1 MRLAASLKKVRRLHR
16 CVIEIFKRRILAHA
30 QLQRPGARCA
40 RWGNQSTPASDPSR
54 FASRR
59 RAPPMTG
66 RRQSPTSRRRSR
78 LARQHRR
85 RHRRAHNIAALS
97 RRRYPGRH
105 RRMHTARSCRRHTA
119 RTGNR
124 YNRHRHRARTPGRQ
138 SRAQTRR
145 RKDGGGAS
153 TSRAPNSIGRN
164 CRGRST
170 ASKID
175 LWHCAT
181 T

>member
-40 RWGNQSTPASDPSR
+40 RWGNQSTPASDASR

-66 RRQSPTSRRRSR
+66 RRQSPTIRRRSR

-85 RHRRAHNIAALS
+85 RHRRAYNIAAHS
-97 RRRYPGRH
+97 RRRGPGRH
-105 RRMHTARSCRRHTA
+105 RRMHTA

-145 RKDGGGAS
+145 RKDGGGGAS

-164 CRGRST
+164 CRGRSP